1 MRGVTIMESMRGRD
15 GGKLTCGADHGAVK
29 GSHSSGA
36 HVYDI
41 YGVVVYKIPE
51 DKFHEAA

>member
-1 MRGVTIMESMRGRD
+1 MMESMRGRD
-15 GGKLTCGADHGAVK
+15 GRTLTCGAYHGAVN
-29 GSHSSGA
+29 GSHASGT

-51 DKFHEAA
+51 DKFHEAAHP